1 MIAPFWADTD
11 LTGTGRI
18 YYRQTKN
25 ADLLA
30 RATNELRKA
39 FHAYQDVNVTNLLIA
54 TWDSVGYYSSGKNK
68 VRLHNTYM
76 YNLRYSVRT

>member
-11 LTGTGRI
+11 LEGTGRI

-30 RATNELRKA
+30 RATNELQTA
-39 FHAYQDVNVTNLLIA
+39 FHAYQDVNVTNLFIA
-54 TWDSVGYYSSGKNK
+54 TWDSVSYYSKGKNK
-68 VRLHNTYM
+68 VRLAM
-76 YNLRYSVRT
+76 KII